1 MEVKPVNFMQEYLLF
16 VNKKLNDSQTTLKQL
31 LKIKIEQL
39 SSNFRTTFEQLSS
52 NFQTTLE
59 RLSKIKKNKKLN
71 DFQTTFERLL
81 KIKKIKKNIFQIKKC
96 GDFIEILGS
105 IEK

>member
-31 LKIKIEQL
+31 LKIKI
-39 SSNFRTTFEQLSS
+39 EQLSS